1 MKKVFSLVLFMVL
14 ALSVAS
20 FGAVKTA
27 PASEPAPAPA
37 VSSSSSSMGITA
49 VTLNSLGFPS
59 VRFGMGSWDLEV
71 GGQIASPA
79 SGTTNVTVGGRAEL
93 PLSKIGDSVR
103 TYMAPTLTL
112 QSFGGT
118 SFITA
123 SFLLGAEYMFAS
135 HLAIF
140 ADLTAF
146 TLTSTSGN
154 TSWCVGQNAGQ
165 IYTGGR
171 LYL

>member
-1 MKKVFSLVLFMVL
+1 VKNMKKTFSLVLFMVL

-27 PASEPAPAPA
+27 PAPASETTP
-37 VSSSSSSMGITA
+37 SSSSMGITA
-49 VTLNSLGFPS
+49 VSLNSLGFPS

-79 SGTTNVTVGGRAEL
+79 SGTTNLTIGGRAEL

-103 TYMAPTLTL
+103 TYMAPTLVI
-112 QSFGGT
+112 QSLGGT

-154 TSWCVGQNAGQ
+154 TSWCAGQNHGQ